1 MASSLSNLVNDLS
14 ERIHEIKC
22 KYGHNDKKLET
33 CRIRYK
39 YWNWFLEHTDFRDD
53 LREYKCL
60 CCNKNYKQK
69 FDENLQKRFLNT
81 YKFSKHGNNKFTLMN
96 YGWLGKIKWNIT
108 TWKRRFL

>member
-39 YWNWFLEHTDFRDD
+39 YWNWFYEHTDFRDD
-53 LREYKCL
+53 LIE
-60 CCNKNYKQK
+60 
-69 FDENLQKRFLNT
+69 
-81 YKFSKHGNNKFTLMN
+81 
-96 YGWLGKIKWNIT
+96 
-108 TWKRRFL
+108 